1 MCVFSFMFSPYLN
14 LLNEVIDMVHLRC
27 LCEHLVLIKK
37 SSNLPCY
44 FCIITTTPRA
54 GFEYILRYTGYHK
67 LLCPSHTLSL
77 SLILSISVALL
88 SLTHLTLFLYH
99 SFPISFY
106 HCIFHFY
113 LYHFKVLTSYLCLS
127 RSVLFSIQV

>member
-1 MCVFSFMFSPYLN
+1 MCVFSFMFSPDLN
-14 LLNEVIDMVHLRC
+14 LLNEVMDMVHLRC

-77 SLILSISVALL
+77 SLIVSISVALL
-88 SLTHLTLFLYH
+88 SLTHLTL
-99 SFPISFY
+99 
-106 HCIFHFY
+106 C
-113 LYHFKVLTSYLCLS
+113 
-127 RSVLFSIQV
+127 FSITLSLFLFITVSFTFISITLKFLLEL